1 MEYVFLI
8 AFAWWFVKF
17 EPLQIAFDYIF
28 SHLPINSITI
38 TLHSALGCPKC
49 IGFWSALFITGEF
62 FTACI
67 VSLCSY
73 ILDLCLAKL
82 EY

>member
-17 EPLQIAFDYIF
+17 EPLQFIFDKLF
-28 SHLPINSITI
+28 VNFPINNLSIAI
-38 TLHSALGCPKC
+38 HSALGCPKC
-49 IGFWSALFITGEF
+49 IGFWSTLIITGEF
-62 FTACI
+62 FTACV

-73 ILDLCLAKL
+73 IIDLCLQRL
-82 EY
+82 DR